1 MVAAECSISFETVRT
16 DIKNTYSKLAV
27 ASMTE
32 AAAKAI
38 HEKIV

>member
-16 DIKNTYSKLAV
+16 HIKNIYSKLTI

-32 AAAKAI
+32 AVAKAI